1 MSEIRV
7 GYSGLISLI
16 VGFLGTFLGM
26 IFLLIVTRTV
36 SPLEFGTWGLISGLL
51 LYAGVVEPIISVW
64 VLREVARGTESGK
77 TAIISGSSTG
87 LGAHIAE
94 SLVNDD
100 YNVIITYYENRS
112 K

>member
-1 MSEIRV
+1 MHTNNEN
-7 GYSGLISLI
+7 
-16 VGFLGTFLGM
+16 
-26 IFLLIVTRTV
+26 
-36 SPLEFGTWGLISGLL
+36 
-51 LYAGVVEPIISVW
+51 
-64 VLREVARGTESGK
+64 K

-112 K
+112 KAEKIAKI

>member
-1 MSEIRV
+1 MNNEN
-7 GYSGLISLI
+7 
-16 VGFLGTFLGM
+16 
-26 IFLLIVTRTV
+26 
-36 SPLEFGTWGLISGLL
+36 
-51 LYAGVVEPIISVW
+51 
-64 VLREVARGTESGK
+64 K

-112 K
+112 KAENFAKKLAKIGDVKLF